1 MGYGANYLY
10 SAIDIDLLSSILYA
24 DFHLLMMAHSIRSR
38 RLSAHAFKCPIKMLC
53 APEACHFTDLL
64 DRQHTSG

>member
-24 DFHLLMMAHSIRSR
+24 DFHLLMMAH
-38 RLSAHAFKCPIKMLC
+38 
-53 APEACHFTDLL
+53 
-64 DRQHTSG
+64 